1 MEIPGYFIEKQIG
14 KGGMASVYL
23 ATQESLSRPVVL
35 KVLDISDAE
44 KSQELIERFLS
55 EGRIVA
61 SLNHPNI
68 ITIHDIGI
76 TDDNTLYISME
87 YIQGGD
93 LKSRIQIP
101 FDPDEAL
108 ELLVRIGGAL
118 KTAHSH
124 GVIHRDIKPANI
136 LFRDNDTPLI
146 TDFGIAKRLN
156 EDLNLT
162 STGIF
167 LGSPN
172 YVSPEQADGKE
183 VDGRTDIYSLGCIFY
198 EMLTGKKPYPAET
211 VFDVV
216 LQHKRSPVP
225 QLPEDLLEFQPL
237 LDRMMAKDPEERFE
251 NAAGMIEY
259 IQQLQIERNR
269 KRALPDIDIT
279 GEMGG
284 QRKKKKVSVVL
295 IVLLILSAGFFF
307 SLQYIDIRLKDPGR
321 AIREEPVAARDSFTA
336 TVPAS
341 ETAGAPG
348 TPPAEE
354 ASEDVIN
361 ALLWLGKNSLE
372 EYRLTYPPKDN
383 AYYYYS
389 RLLEISPNNRNAAQ
403 GILEIADRYAILAER
418 SLAENDIAKAET
430 YINIGLKINP
440 QNKTL
445 LSLEKLNQDI
455 GNQSQSLPDRLKSL
469 F

>member
-1 MEIPGYFIEKQIG
+1 
-14 KGGMASVYL
+14 MASVYL
-23 ATQESLSRPVVL
+23 ATQESLSRHVVL

-44 KSQELIERFLS
+44 KTQELIERFLS

-76 TDDNTLYISME
+76 TDDNALYISME

-93 LKSRIQIP
+93 LKTRIGIP

-108 ELLVRIGGAL
+108 ELLVRIGSAL
-118 KTAHSH
+118 KTAHGH

-136 LFRDNDTPLI
+136 LFRDDNTPLI
-146 TDFGIAKRLN
+146 TDFGIAKQLD

-172 YVSPEQADGKE
+172 YVSPEQADGRE

-198 EMLTGKKPYPAET
+198 EMLTGSKPYLAET

-216 LQHKRSPVP
+216 LQHKHSPVP
-225 QLPEDLLEFQPL
+225 QLPEDLSDFQPL
-237 LDRMMAKDPEERFE
+237 LNRMMAKDPGDRFE
-251 NAAGMIEY
+251 NAGSMIEY

-269 KRALPDIDIT
+269 KRAAVDLDVS
-279 GEMGG
+279 GET
-284 QRKKKKVSVVL
+284 QAQPKKKGIPRVL
-295 IVLLILSAGFFF
+295 IVLLILSAVFFF
-307 SLQYIDIRLKDPGR
+307 SLQYIEIRLRDPDR
-321 AIREEPVAARDSFTA
+321 AIRDEPVAARD
-336 TVPAS
+336 TVPDFVTGN
-341 ETAGAPG
+341 TAGEVPADAI
-348 TPPAEE
+348 PAEE

-389 RLLEISPNNRNAAQ
+389 RLLEISPNNREAAQ

-418 SLAENDIAKAET
+418 SLAENDIAKAEA

-445 LSLEKLNQDI
+445 LSLEKLNRDI
-455 GNQSQSLPDRLKSL
+455 GEKSL
-469 F
+469 LEQLKELF

>member
-1 MEIPGYFIEKQIG
+1 MEIPGYSIEKQIG

-23 ATQESLSRPVVL
+23 ATQESLSRSVVL

-76 TDDNTLYISME
+76 TDDNALYISME
-87 YIQGGD
+87 YVQGGD
-93 LKSRIQIP
+93 LKSRIGIP
-101 FDPDEAL
+101 FDSDEAL

-136 LFRDNDTPLI
+136 LFRDDDTPLI
-146 TDFGIAKRLN
+146 TDFGIAKQLN

-172 YVSPEQADGKE
+172 YVSPEQADGKQ

-198 EMLTGKKPYPAET
+198 EMLTGNKPYLAET

-237 LDRMMAKDPEERFE
+237 LDRMMAKDPNERFE
-251 NAAGMIEY
+251 NTASMIEY
-259 IQQLQIERNR
+259 IQHLQIERNR
-269 KRALPDIDIT
+269 KRAVPDINIT
-279 GEMGG
+279 GEMQG
-284 QRKKKKVSVVL
+284 QRNKKRVSMVL
-295 IVLLILSAGFFF
+295 IVLLVLSAGFFF
-307 SLQYIDIRLKDPGR
+307 SLQYIDIRLKDPDR
-321 AIREEPVAARDSFTA
+321 IIREEPVTARENFTA
-336 TVPAS
+336 TI
-341 ETAGAPG
+341 PG
-348 TPPAEE
+348 SGTGDTPRTLPTQE
-354 ASEDVIN
+354 ASEDVVN

-389 RLLEISPNNRNAAQ
+389 RLLEISPNNREAAQ

-440 QNKTL
+440 RNKTL
-445 LSLEKLNQDI
+445 LSLEKLNRDI
-455 GNQSQSLPDRLKSL
+455 GEKSVLDRLKS
-469 F
+469 FF